1 MSVHTSV
8 IVRAGRL
15 GESRPAEF
23 GRGSRLVQREKVL
36 PEGVPSRGMAKLEL
50 DLPDRISS
58 EIERLVRQEEFLNEE
73 QATEELLTM
82 GLSVY
87 DIEDDEPTTTTD
99 DDLFTQAVSDQQDP
113 AARDSPGED
122 EYGF

>member
-1 MSVHTSV
+1 
-8 IVRAGRL
+8 
-15 GESRPAEF
+15 
-23 GRGSRLVQREKVL
+23 
-36 PEGVPSRGMAKLEL
+36 MAKLEL

-73 QATEELLTM
+73 QATEELLSM

-87 DIEDDEPTTTTD
+87 DVEEDEPTTTTD